1 MRLFPTPMLGG
12 AVTRAATQPPA
23 QLRQT
28 HCDCPG
34 VESAIKGPG
43 LVITYDPQQ
52 VDRFIEC
59 ADAIEAAYPQLIVEG
74 GACRVLLARAQA
86 SRPLCTRGRGDYPFA
101 VLDMQRSGVVAVEG
115 AQGQFDVAN
124 PAGEVLYRPVS
135 QGSWPEPAALVA
147 ILSKRLDSP

>member
-1 MRLFPTPMLGG
+1 MLGG

-59 ADAIEAAYPQLIVEG
+59 ADAIEAEYPQLIVEG
-74 GACRVLLARAQA
+74 
-86 SRPLCTRGRGDYPFA
+86 
-101 VLDMQRSGVVAVEG
+101 VEG